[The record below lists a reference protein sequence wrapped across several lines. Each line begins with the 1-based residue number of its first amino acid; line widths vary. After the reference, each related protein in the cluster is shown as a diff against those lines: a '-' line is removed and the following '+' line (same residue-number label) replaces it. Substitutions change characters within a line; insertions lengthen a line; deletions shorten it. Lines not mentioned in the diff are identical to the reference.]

1 MKSTMAYA
9 AKRAFFDELK
19 SRVGT
24 VQFPNDMQVCYSYPG
39 RDRMRV
45 VIYGGGMSFMHD
57 DLAEEINAV
66 GSEVITVGVYIR
78 ALRPGET
85 VEDADR
91 EVESY
96 ADAIVKVFTD
106 QPQIAGNLTWI
117 GVSKGNADYSE
128 TPDGPESILSL
139 QVQIGAILV

>member
-1 MKSTMAYA
+1 VKATRAYE
-9 AKRAFFDELK
+9 AKRALFDELK
-19 SRVGT
+19 TRVASG
-24 VQFPNDMQVCYSYPG
+24 QFPSDMQIAYSYPG

-45 VIYGGGMSFMHD
+45 VVYGGGVSFSHTD
-57 DLAEEINAV
+57 EAEEVNLV
-66 GSEVITVGVYIR
+66 GSEVIMVGVYIR

-106 QPQIAGNLTWI
+106 QPYIAGNMTWI

-128 TPDGPESILSL
+128 TPDGPESVMSL
-139 QVQIGAILV
+139 QVSIGAILV